1 MSHHGAIFQVPEG
14 TKSFDVNLY
23 SMADFYDGK
32 NFSYNKLQI
41 EYPTSIQITAPV
53 FATERTTVGVL
64 KNGTFNLPLTAE
76 FPTLGKRLKWK
87 VLKAPSWLDVSPS
100 EGAGSNTLDIHENG
114 QAQPGAIGYVE
125 LQTTRSR
132 RSTARTC
139 VRTYICRPCP
149 STLSR

>member
-1 MSHHGAIFQVPEG
+1 MPPPITSRSAFMSHHGAIFQVPEG

-87 VLKAPSWLDVSPS
+87 VLKAP
-100 EGAGSNTLDIHENG
+100 NTLDIHENG